1 MSTRVIEPTKRCY
14 HDIVIKFNQIGKKT
28 RSAMKR
34 RYQAIKSNTP
44 EKTFL
49 SNYKNKN

>member
-1 MSTRVIEPTKRCY
+1 
-14 HDIVIKFNQIGKKT
+14 
-28 RSAMKR
+28 MKR

-49 SNYKNKN
+49 SNYKNKNWSANMLMKNNWELFKPRASYCQGAKP